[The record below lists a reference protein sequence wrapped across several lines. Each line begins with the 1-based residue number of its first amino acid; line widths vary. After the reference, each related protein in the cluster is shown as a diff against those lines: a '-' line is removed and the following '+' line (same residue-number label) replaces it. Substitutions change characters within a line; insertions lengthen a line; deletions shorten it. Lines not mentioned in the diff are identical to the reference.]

1 MKLIRLN
8 TGIAFL
14 LLMSVF
20 INIPL
25 ALNSASASI
34 TPKSTPH
41 LASTYSFNQRLGG
54 IAFDASGNMFIG
66 GANQTGNATYGS
78 GTISSV
84 SVSGTTRTFASNLNG
99 WPDKMSFDPSG
110 NLWVLLFGDTDGTTL
125 LEFNSSGS
133 IIKSV
138 VLLSPGHQSDAGGL
152 AIDSS
157 GNVFAAINDQDV
169 SGNALGLTK
178 IIRIS
183 SSGTQSTFSTLS
195 SSVGFINGMTFTP
208 SGTLYVV
215 SYSPSTNAYSFGLI
229 DNSGNFSSIS
239 LGLQI
244 AWPQGLASDSYGN
257 IYIPETDS
265 GVLIVRAGTSTATMF
280 SSIANN
286 NENIAVSPSGQV
298 YLTQYWGTV
307 SLIGTASAPP
317 TSAPGVPTN
326 VTATG
331 TSSSITVSWLAPTAT
346 GYPVSTINYT
356 VSSSP
361 GTLTCTTSSTSCT
374 VSGITGGTTY
384 TFSVT
389 ASNSTGVSSISS
401 SSNSV
406 TSGGVPSAPAPVT
419 LGQVSNGTMA
429 IYWQP
434 PSSTGGTPIT
444 AYTVTATDGVN
455 PITCTPTAVSNT
467 SCTLLG
473 LSIGVTYSISVTAT
487 NSSGTSSAST
497 PVTGSVGSAAPS
509 APAPVTLGQISN
521 GTIAIYWQ
529 PPSSTGGTPITA
541 YTVIATGGTA
551 PVTCAPTSVSNTSC
565 TLVGLSAGITY
576 SISVTATNSVGTS
589 LASTP
594 VSSTST
600 PTVPGTPTSVTA
612 TASGTTAIVSW
623 TAPSSIGGSAISNY
637 TVTSSPGS
645 LTCTSA
651 STSCTVNGL
660 ISGTSYTFTVTAT
673 NTTGVGLSSV
683 ASNSISSLGTP
694 GAPTNATATSSN
706 GGAYITWSAPSS
718 TGGSAISNY
727 TVTSSPG
734 SLTCTSAS
742 TSCTVN
748 GLISGTSYTFTVTAT
763 NTSGTSTSSS
773 VSNSITVTTV
783 PGVPTNVTATAG
795 DQAALVSWS
804 APSSSGGLAIS
815 SYTVTV
821 EPGHNV
827 YSANTTSITI
837 TGLTNGTMYS
847 FVVVANNSS
856 GIGPTSATSNSVTPS
871 TAPTTPSSP
880 INVAATA
887 GDTSATISWS
897 QPLFTGTNPITS
909 YTVTVSPGIFSCTTS
924 QTVCTITGLTNKTRY
939 IFQVQATNGVG
950 TGPSINATAAAVP
963 MPSVAALVASLL
975 ARTPTT
981 ATISVQGS
989 PAVNGSPV
997 VSYSVSTDGGK
1008 SFKTI
1013 ATGKAVPKIQLTG
1026 LKSKTTYKV
1035 VVVAVSKKGKTVNSK
1050 PIAVSTV

>member
-1 MKLIRLN
+1 
-8 TGIAFL
+8 
-14 LLMSVF
+14 MSVF

-34 TPKSTPH
+34 NPKSTPH
-41 LASTYSFNQRLGG
+41 LASTYSFNQQLGG

-84 SVSGTTRTFASNLNG
+84 SVSGTTSTFASNLNG

-169 SGNALGLTK
+169 SNNALGLTK
-178 IIRIS
+178 IIKIS

-244 AWPQGLASDSYGN
+244 ALPQGLASDSYGN
-257 IYIPETDS
+257 IYIPETYS

-298 YLTQYWGTV
+298 YLTQYSGTV

-389 ASNSTGVSSISS
+389 ASNSTGVSSVSS

-444 AYTVTATDGVN
+444 AYTVTATAGVN

-673 NTTGVGLSSV
+673 NT
-683 ASNSISSLGTP
+683 
-694 GAPTNATATSSN
+694 
-706 GGAYITWSAPSS
+706 
-718 TGGSAISNY
+718 
-727 TVTSSPG
+727 
-734 SLTCTSAS
+734 
-742 TSCTVN
+742 
-748 GLISGTSYTFTVTAT
+748 
-763 NTSGTSTSSS
+763 SGTSTSSS
-773 VSNSITVTTV
+773 ASNSITVTTL

-837 TGLTNGTMYS
+837 TGLTNGSMYS

-1026 LKSKTTYKV
+1026 LKSKTAYKV